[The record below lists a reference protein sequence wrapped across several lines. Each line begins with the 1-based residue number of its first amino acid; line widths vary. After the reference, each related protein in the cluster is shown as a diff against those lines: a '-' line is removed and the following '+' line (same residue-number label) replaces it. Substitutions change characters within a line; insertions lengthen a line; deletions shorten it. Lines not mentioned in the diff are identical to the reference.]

1 VNDEHDTDQAES
13 ANQPRSQQ
21 SQPGS
26 NPAASTTSMS
36 TESNVTYRPLPP
48 GVTKPDAV
56 LSDWQ
61 VQMILSGLLLPN
73 ENAIYALA
81 KEVAKAR
88 GIDD

>member
-1 VNDEHDTDQAES
+1 MPKPVIGPCGGP
-13 ANQPRSQQ
+13 NQP
-21 SQPGS
+21 PCPPE
-26 NPAASTTSMS
+26 PAS
-36 TESNVTYRPLPP
+36 RPLPA

-73 ENAIYALA
+73 ENAIHALA

-88 GIDD
+88 GIE

>member
-1 VNDEHDTDQAES
+1 
-13 ANQPRSQQ
+13 
-21 SQPGS
+21 
-26 NPAASTTSMS
+26 MS
-36 TESNVTYRPLPP
+36 TDNVTLRPLPP

-73 ENAIYALA
+73 ENAIHALA

-88 GIDD
+88 GIE

>member
-1 VNDEHDTDQAES
+1 VNDEHDAYQTEP
-13 ANQPRSQQ
+13 ANQPRPKQ
-21 SQPGS
+21 SEPGS
-26 NPAASTTSMS
+26 NPAASTASMS
-36 TESNVTYRPLPP
+36 TESNVAYRPLPA

-73 ENAIYALA
+73 ENAIHALA

-88 GIDD
+88 GIE